1 MVWEARTE
9 TVRRGHGYE
18 EQSLWEG
25 TVTVGRWSLQ
35 TSVFSMSRNRHHD
48 QEHLP
53 WAGTVTVC
61 RNSHHGQEQ
70 LLWVGTVTVN
80 SDSLWLET
88 PIVGRNSHHG
98 QEQSVYAGTDTLG
111 SYSQCGQL
119 VTVSVHRKSH
129 YEQAPRAWA
138 GIVGISINS
147 VGSYLQSVWAETVT
161 VEG

>member
-1 MVWEARTE
+1 MCRNSH
-9 TVRRGHGYE
+9 HGQ
-18 EQSLWEG
+18 EQSLWAG
-25 TVTVGRWSLQ
+25 KVTVARNSHSVQEQSL
-35 TSVFSMSRNRHHD
+35 
-48 QEHLP
+48 

-161 VEG
+161 AEG